1 MSILTNH
8 ASGQERRL
16 KCLSTEEYAQW
27 YLTASERAKNWLS
40 DMQFQATPGQHISI
54 PAADGHYAYSIAIID
69 QADTVWRIAQLATTL
84 PPGTYKLESQV
95 SPETLRGLALGWAL
109 EAYEFVGY
117 KSHKVRDSRRLL
129 IEDTKLLHEINREVE
144 AITLVRDLI
153 NTPAEDMGPVH
164 LAAVAEKMAVTH
176 GAKIDFIRGDELLA
190 CNYPSIHAVG
200 RASAREPLL
209 IDMRWGD
216 KDNPL
221 VAILGKGVCFDS
233 GGLDIKD
240 ASWMRLMKKDMGGAA
255 HALGLAKR
263 IMDEALALRIR
274 VLIPAVENALSGNA
288 YHPGDVIKTRQG
300 TTLEVDNTDA
310 EGRVVLCDALAAAV
324 EESPDLVV
332 DFATLTSAARTA
344 LGSELPAFF
353 TRDNRLARDFEAIA
367 DAVDDPVWRLPL
379 FERYRYQLDSQIA
392 DIANRSS
399 GLGDAIVA
407 ALFLATFVPT
417 HIDWLHLDLMGWNQI
432 HRPGRPYGGEAMGL
446 RAVYTYLKHRFGV
459 VGENFP

>member
-8 ASGQERRL
+8 ASGKERRL

-84 PPGTYKLESQV
+84 PPGTYKLESKV

-109 EAYEFVGY
+109 EAYEFAGY

-129 IEDTKLLHEINREVE
+129 IEDAKLLHEINREVE

-176 GAKIDFIRGDELLA
+176 GARIDFIRGDELLA

-288 YHPGDVIKTRQG
+288 YHPGDVINRPLKKSCNLR
-300 TTLEVDNTDA
+300 
-310 EGRVVLCDALAAAV
+310 R
-324 EESPDLVV
+324 S
-332 DFATLTSAARTA
+332 TS
-344 LGSELPAFF
+344 G
-353 TRDNRLARDFEAIA
+353 
-367 DAVDDPVWRLPL
+367 
-379 FERYRYQLDSQIA
+379 
-392 DIANRSS
+392 
-399 GLGDAIVA
+399 
-407 ALFLATFVPT
+407 
-417 HIDWLHLDLMGWNQI
+417 
-432 HRPGRPYGGEAMGL
+432 
-446 RAVYTYLKHRFGV
+446 
-459 VGENFP
+459 